1 MWVFIKFF
9 LIDNMNW
16 TMCDQFK
23 EENKVYILISAHDLG
38 MLELK
43 MLFWKLI
50 DEDDL
55 FFI

>member
-9 LIDNMNW
+9 VIDNMNW

-23 EENKVYILISAHDLG
+23 EENKVYILISAHLG

-43 MLFWKLI
+43 MLFWKLVN
-50 DEDDL
+50 EDDL